1 MSLPAS
7 FKWRRWLFPAL
18 LVCAALLLLLPIRPL
33 VTNRDTMTVSHV
45 AQYYKGLR
53 QEEITDANRTD
64 RLALFLRLYDTSI
77 LPTVS
82 SGTRQVSATY
92 YEIHG
97 QLNGR
102 PFTITADDSAA
113 VLFFHGQ
120 SRGYRLQDGDLL
132 VPTIL
137 GTAAG

>member
-1 MSLPAS
+1 MTVRKSRKHIWLLFLLP
-7 FKWRRWLFPAL
+7 
-18 LVCAALLLLLPIRPL
+18 VCAALLLFLPIRPL
-33 VTNRDTMTVSHV
+33 VTNRDTVTVSHV
-45 AQYYKGLR
+45 TQYYKGLR
-53 QEEITDANRTD
+53 QEEITDSYRTD
-64 RLALFLRLYDTSI
+64 RLALFLQLYETSL

-82 SGTRQVSATY
+82 GGTRRVSATY

-102 PFTITADDSAA
+102 PFTITADDASA
-113 VLFFHGQ
+113 VLFFLGQ

>member
-1 MSLPAS
+1 MNSPRK
-7 FKWRRWLFPAL
+7 FRKRWLLVL
-18 LVCAALLLLLPIRPL
+18 LAVCAALLFLLPIRPL
-33 VTNRDTMTVSHV
+33 VTNRDTVTVSHV
-45 AQYYKGLR
+45 IQYYKGLR

-64 RLALFLRLYDTSI
+64 RLALFLRLYETSL

-82 SGTRQVSATY
+82 GGTRRVSATY

-97 QLNGR
+97 QLNDR
-102 PFTITADDSAA
+102 PFTITADDTSA

-137 GTAAG
+137 GTAAN

>member
-1 MSLPAS
+1 MA
-7 FKWRRWLFPAL
+7 
-18 LVCAALLLLLPIRPL
+18 
-33 VTNRDTMTVSHV
+33 
-45 AQYYKGLR
+45 GL
-53 QEEITDANRTD
+53 
-64 RLALFLRLYDTSI
+64 

-82 SGTRQVSATY
+82 GETRRVSATY

-97 QLNGR
+97 QLNDR
-102 PFTITADDSAA
+102 PFSITADDTSA

-137 GTAAG
+137 GTAAN